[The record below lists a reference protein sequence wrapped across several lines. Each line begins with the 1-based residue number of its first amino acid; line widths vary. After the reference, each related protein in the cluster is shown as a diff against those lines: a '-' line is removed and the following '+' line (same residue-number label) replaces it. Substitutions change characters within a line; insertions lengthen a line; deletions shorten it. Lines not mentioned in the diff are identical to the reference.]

1 MQVRNGQAQSW
12 TQLEGHTV
20 KLRGSKHSFPD
31 VKDALGRYLSDTQR
45 TLDEELAAR
54 RCPVPGY
61 DIDAGSVVARS
72 AKHVGKKE
80 FVKPATRLESRVP
93 AHDDYPQWT
102 QHQNQKRQSSYLND
116 ATQKYVVNG
125 TGLPDVDFDIGES
138 YAGLLPISSASNETR
153 QLYFWFFPSPNPS
166 ADDEITI
173 WLNGG
178 PGCSSLEGLFQ
189 ENGPVIWQYGTYKPV
204 YNPWTWV
211 NLTNMVWVEQPVGT
225 GFSQGTPTATNEEE
239 AAAQFLGFF
248 KNFVDTFGLKN
259 RKVYI
264 TGESYAGYYVPYIA
278 DAMLATN
285 DTGYYDVH
293 GILIYD
299 PSTSTDTVQ
308 EEIPAVAFVDANV
321 NLFNLNSSFNEDIH
335 ARADSCG
342 YTSFLDTYL
351 AFPPPGPL
359 PNPPNS
365 SAEGCDVFNDIFNA
379 VSLINPCF
387 DIYQIATT
395 CPLLWDV
402 LGFPGS
408 FDYLPEGAEIY
419 FNRSEVQAAINA
431 PIQRWDECSG
441 GVLEEDDSLPSGL
454 SVLPGVIERLDRTII
469 SHGSL
474 DMILIANGTL
484 LMIQNMTWGGL
495 QGFQE
500 KPTEEF
506 FVPYH
511 SEVSLSTLAGAG
523 VFGTT
528 HTERKLTWVEVAL
541 TGHMVPQYAPSAA
554 YRQLEFLL
562 GRIDSL
568 TERGSFTTQP
578 GNSTAR

>member
-1 MQVRNGQAQSW
+1 MII
-12 TQLEGHTV
+12 H
-20 KLRGSKHSFPD
+20 
-31 VKDALGRYLSDTQR
+31 
-45 TLDEELAAR
+45 
-54 RCPVPGY
+54 
-61 DIDAGSVVARS
+61 
-72 AKHVGKKE
+72 
-80 FVKPATRLESRVP
+80 
-93 AHDDYPQWT
+93 
-102 QHQNQKRQSSYLND
+102 
-116 ATQKYVVNG
+116 KYVVNG

-153 QLYFWFFPSPNPS
+153 QLYFWFFPSSNPS

-308 EEIPAVAFVDANV
+308 EESMIYLSQHRISHLANLKSQKVPAVAFVDANA

-342 YTSFLDTYL
+342 YTSFLNTYL
-351 AFPPPGPL
+351 TFPPPGPL

-365 SAEGCDVFNDIFNA
+365 SADGCEVFYDIFGA

-419 FNRSEVQAAINA
+419 FNRSDVQAAINA
-431 PIQRWDECSG
+431 PIGPWAECSS
-441 GVLEEDDSLPSGL
+441 GVLEEDDSPPSGL

-469 SHGSL
+469 SHGAL

-500 KPTEEF
+500 KPTEDF

-528 HTERKLTWVEVAL
+528 HTERGLTWVEVAL
-541 TGHMVPQYAPSAA
+541 TGHSEFTHSLLSHNGSASDLGKPTVVPQYAPSAA

-568 TERGSFTTQP
+568 TEQGSFTTQP
-578 GNSTAR
+578 GNTTTR